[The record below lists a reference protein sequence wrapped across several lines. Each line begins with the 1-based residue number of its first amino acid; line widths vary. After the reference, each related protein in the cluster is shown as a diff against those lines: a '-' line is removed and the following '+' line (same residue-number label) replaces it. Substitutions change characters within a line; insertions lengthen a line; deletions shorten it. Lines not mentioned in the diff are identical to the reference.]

1 MDRAAQLGADAVV
14 ETERLLLR
22 PLTPADRGDLCEILQ
37 DKETMYAYEHAFSDE
52 EVDQWLQNQLRRYR
66 EEGFGLWAAVDR
78 ESGEMVGQIGLTL
91 QDWDGRKVP
100 EVGYLLKRR
109 FWGIGYATEGARGCM
124 DYAFERLGLLWVCSI
139 IRDNNLPSQRVARR
153 NGLTPRG
160 HLVKHYYDMDMPHTV
175 WCAWRPGGEELP

>member
-66 EEGFGLWAAVDR
+66 EEGFGLWAA
-78 ESGEMVGQIGLTL
+78 
-91 QDWDGRKVP
+91 
-100 EVGYLLKRR
+100 
-109 FWGIGYATEGARGCM
+109 ARGGVSPEAPLLGDGLRHRGCPRVHGL
-124 DYAFERLGLLWVCSI
+124 RL
-139 IRDNNLPSQRVARR
+139 
-153 NGLTPRG
+153 
-160 HLVKHYYDMDMPHTV
+160 
-175 WCAWRPGGEELP
+175 